1 MDIYKDC
8 GNNCEDTNDSF
19 SKGEVKYPSY
29 NKMISSPNNETEYNN
44 VEKPFSN
51 DHNSKYNILNFL

>member
-8 GNNCEDTNDSF
+8 VNNCEDTNDSF

-29 NKMISSPNNETEYNN
+29 NKMISSPNKETEYNN
-44 VEKPFSN
+44 V
-51 DHNSKYNILNFL
+51 